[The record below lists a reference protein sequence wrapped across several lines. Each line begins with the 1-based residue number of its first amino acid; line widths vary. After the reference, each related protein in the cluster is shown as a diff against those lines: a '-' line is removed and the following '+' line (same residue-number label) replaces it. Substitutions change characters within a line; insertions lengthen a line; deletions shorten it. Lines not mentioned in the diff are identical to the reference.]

1 MSKINSCVL
10 MCAAW
15 RGEAVLMRAA
25 WRGDA
30 VLMRAAWRGWSQVGV
45 GLGGELAED

>member
-25 WRGDA
+25 WRG
-30 VLMRAAWRGWSQVGV
+30 WSQVGV